1 MTQLEKQNMA
11 KSISTIENF
20 IHSLSSQ
27 ELSPETKRRK
37 LEAQTALRHL
47 SNIGKSTENPSNAVC
62 HNCNGNQ
69 R

>member
-27 ELSPETKRRK
+27 ELSPEIKRRK

-47 SNIGKSTENPSNAVC
+47 GNIHESGGSSVQC
-62 HNCNGNQ
+62 HDCNGNQ

>member
-1 MTQLEKQNMA
+1 MTQLEKKNMA
-11 KSISTIENF
+11 KSISTIESF

-27 ELSPETKRRK
+27 ELTPEVKRKK

-47 SNIGKSTENPSNAVC
+47 ANIKESGGSPVQC
-62 HNCNGNQ
+62 HDCNGNQ

>member
-11 KSISTIENF
+11 KSTSTIENF

-27 ELSPETKRRK
+27 ELSPEIKRRK

-47 SNIGKSTENPSNAVC
+47 NNINNSKISPVTC
-62 HNCNGNQ
+62 HDCNGNQ